1 MLSHFANPATMPLQ
15 SIALNVRGENIGIN
29 KQINVSVFSLVN
41 SAVSMTLS
49 AFAAE
54 RRAVVRLLRAPAPAI
69 DRYLLSAGR
78 SAANSPQ
85 RRAASE

>member
-1 MLSHFANPATMPLQ
+1 MPLQ